1 MNARKLT
8 QKSLEAIQSA
18 QNIAIENQ
26 NIQIMPEHLLYA
38 LLDQDGGLI
47 PQLFKKWEKTWMP
60 CFPISINL
68 YQKFLPS
75 PGPEDSPIPFTSL
88 RFATGSSPLQKNSP
102 TA

>member
-47 PQLFKKWEKTWMP
+47 PQLFKKMGKDVDALLSDIDKL
-60 CFPISINL
+60 IS
-68 YQKFLPS
+68 KFLPS